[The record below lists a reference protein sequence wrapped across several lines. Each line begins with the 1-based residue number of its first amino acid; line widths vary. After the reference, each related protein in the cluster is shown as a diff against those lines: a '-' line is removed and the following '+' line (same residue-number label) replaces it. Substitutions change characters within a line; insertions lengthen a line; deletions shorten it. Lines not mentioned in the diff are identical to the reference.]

1 MMYIF
6 AFARELTLGFSL
18 IKKASTDTVLGM
30 VSSVG
35 PFLLPLYF
43 ILHVT
48 VKETNKKGQIIQ
60 LH

>member
-30 VSSVG
+30 VSSVVWVR
-35 PFLLPLYF
+35 FFYLF
-43 ILHVT
+43 ILYYM
-48 VKETNKKGQIIQ
+48 
-60 LH
+60 